1 MKRFFAA
8 LLFGVFFLSGMALA
22 VPRYLVEDSSNV
34 IKAYTE
40 DDSLIAP
47 PGHTAVDASVIQ
59 AAYSGTIY
67 QGGTWDGTTYT
78 PPTGIVVPLDTST
91 AQGMVKESCLAMLDE
106 FEQALDY
113 IHHNRSVWPD
123 ASIAIAV
130 EGIRWQI
137 INSAR
142 VALNATRTAA
152 RRQKFCEESASW
164 PDGTD
169 GHVGG
174 YLDAIS
180 ANDSLTTPTKDWSWV
195 DPQAD
200 PYTRPTVANSTMQFG
215 SATNVENAP
224 SSEKLIGREWI
235 FDIP

>member
-1 MKRFFAA
+1 MKRVIAA

-47 PGHTAVDASVIQ
+47 PGHTAVDASVIE

-106 FEQALDY
+106 FEQALEY
-113 IHHNRSVWPD
+113 IHANRFAWRD
-123 ASIAIAV
+123 DTRAKAID
-130 EGIRWQI
+130 GIYWQI
-137 INSAR
+137 VNSAR
-142 VALNATRTAA
+142 VALNSTRTHA

-164 PDGTD
+164 PMDTD

-174 YLDAIS
+174 YLDEIA
-180 ANDSLTTPTKDWSWV
+180 DSSITTPTKDWSWV
-195 DPQAD
+195 NPEND
-200 PYTRPTVANSTMQFG
+200 PYTLVPIGTAITEFMN
-215 SATNVENAP
+215 ATNVENAP
-224 SSEKLIGREWI
+224 SSEDLIGRAWI
-235 FDIP
+235 DDIP

>member
-1 MKRFFAA
+1 MKRVIAA

-47 PGHTAVDASVIQ
+47 PGHTAVNASVIE
-59 AAYSGTIY
+59 AAYTGTIY

-106 FEQALDY
+106 FEQALEY
-113 IHHNRSVWPD
+113 IHANRLVWPD
-123 ASIAIAV
+123 AARAIAV

-142 VALNATRTAA
+142 VALNSTRTHA

-164 PDGTD
+164 PDETD

-174 YLDAIS
+174 YLDEI
-180 ANDSLTTPTKDWSWV
+180 
-195 DPQAD
+195 
-200 PYTRPTVANSTMQFG
+200 
-215 SATNVENAP
+215 VENDAP
-224 SSEKLIGREWI
+224 
-235 FDIP
+235 

>member
-1 MKRFFAA
+1 MKRVIAA
-8 LLFGVFFLSGMALA
+8 LLLGFFFLSGMALA

-47 PGHTAVDASVIQ
+47 PGHTAVNASVIE

-67 QGGTWDGTTYT
+67 QGGTWDGSTYT

-91 AQGMVKESCLAMLDE
+91 AQGMVKESCLAMLDV

-113 IHHNRSVWPD
+113 IHHNRLVWPD
-123 ASIAIAV
+123 AARAIAV
-130 EGIRWQI
+130 EGIHWQI

-164 PDGTD
+164 PLTTNGN
-169 GHVGG
+169 VIG
-174 YLDAIS
+174 YVDAI
-180 ANDSLTTPTKDWSWV
+180 AAHDPPLTPTKDWSWV
-195 DPQAD
+195 MPQTD
-200 PYTRPTVANSTMQFG
+200 PYTRVGVDTAGDQFG

-224 SSEKLIGREWI
+224 SSEKLIGRGWVSE
-235 FDIP
+235 IP